1 MNTEKTL
8 VVISYKDLNR
18 DAIIARYTPFGITQI
33 NKQSAIYDLVPLLVF
48 FKKGCKLDFKTIVPV
63 ILDEE
68 KKQVIFAVDS
78 APGKFAGDSEGKL
91 DLNEFS
97 LTSVNDIRNEQNIV
111 MILLK

>member
-1 MNTEKTL
+1 
-8 VVISYKDLNR
+8 
-18 DAIIARYTPFGITQI
+18 
-33 NKQSAIYDLVPLLVF
+33 
-48 FKKGCKLDFKTIVPV
+48 
-63 ILDEE
+63 
-68 KKQVIFAVDS
+68 VDS